1 VEYGKVKG
9 SFRGRW
15 WNYYERGLSFMEGEF
30 YKEAIADFDQAIKQR
45 SEDKRMARTYG
56 MHFVDYFPHREKGL
70 VYYLTGEYDAAK
82 REIELS
88 HQQQPSAKAQ
98 YYLDRIRAVLMKQEG
113 QEVSTPRIMVDL
125 PSYEIW
131 TRDDPVTISGAA
143 EDRQYIS
150 YLKLA
155 EKSVFIKAA
164 EQKIGFKEEISLDQG
179 RHIIDITARN
189 LLGGEKRHELVIH
202 VDRQGPVITLEPNPA
217 DAAARDIINGFL
229 YDESGGISLS
239 IDGVDVPVSSG
250 EDVRFSAPV
259 KPGAKTIT
267 LLAKDRLGN
276 ETMAE
281 IELTGL
287 AVVENTLHNYFIRHS
302 GLDKPAPA
310 CLKPGESK
318 KIQSFEN
325 LWIPRSSRGM
335 TAVVD
340 SPVKPGNDGSGGR
353 SRPESIP
360 DSVRGRNDKTV
371 CFERLRKGLIER
383 YPLLASNRSGD
394 IISDA
399 GNYILALSL
408 FNRDRQGP
416 VIEIKDWTDEQ
427 TVFLDRIYI
436 QGKATDDSDIA
447 SMTINNTPV
456 PRRSGRQIYF
466 NQLIKLKE
474 GKNVINI
481 TAEDE
486 EENRAEKEITV
497 IRQVPKVLQVASR
510 FSMTLI
516 PLNNTDMKTGLS
528 DAYDNLLLAAI
539 MNQDRFRLI
548 EREYLDR
555 ILQEQKISRTELADK
570 DTALKVGKL
579 VAAQS
584 TLVGDFTETSNGIE
598 IVTRLFDNETSLVLA
613 AKDVYSESKDR
624 AALQLLAEGIAVQ
637 YHLEFPMVD
646 GIIVQEKG
654 DSFYTDL
661 GEGKTKPERRL
672 IIFREGE
679 PILHPVTGKHLGS
692 DTEIIGYAR
701 VKQVMEEMSQAE
713 LLEGQKDKRIK
724 IKDKVM
730 TQ

>member
-1 VEYGKVKG
+1 MNMKRLFIFYIFFFVASLLIPFQGYEASTSENYIKDGVEYGKVKG
-9 SFRGRW
+9 SFRSRW

-30 YKEAIADFDQAIKQR
+30 YKEAIADFDRAIKQR
-45 SEDKRMARTYG
+45 AADQRMARTYG

-82 REIELS
+82 SEMELS
-88 HQQQPSAKAQ
+88 LKQQPSAKAQ
-98 YYLDRIRAVLMKQEG
+98 YYLERIRAILMKQKG
-113 QEVSTPRIMVDL
+113 QEVSTPRILVDL
-125 PSYEIW
+125 PSDEIW
-131 TRDDPVTISGAA
+131 TKDDPVVISGKA
-143 EDRQYIS
+143 EDGQYIS

-164 EQKIGFKEEISLDQG
+164 EQRIGFREKLSLDQG

-189 LLGGEKRHELVIH
+189 LLGGEAVHKLIVHI
-202 VDRQGPVITLEPNPA
+202 DRQGPVITLEPYPSK
-217 DAAARDIINGFL
+217 AAARDVINGFL
-229 YDESGGISLS
+229 YDESGGISLT
-239 IDGVDVPVSSG
+239 IDGVDVPVPSG
-250 EDVRFSAPV
+250 EDVRFSVPI
-259 KPGAKTIT
+259 KPGAKAVT

-276 ETMAE
+276 KTMAE
-281 IELTGL
+281 VELDVL
-287 AVVENTLHNYFIRHS
+287 SVADRH
-302 GLDKPAPA
+302 P
-310 CLKPGESK
+310 
-318 KIQSFEN
+318 
-325 LWIPRSSRGM
+325 M
-335 TAVVD
+335 
-340 SPVKPGNDGSGGR
+340 
-353 SRPESIP
+353 
-360 DSVRGRNDKTV
+360 
-371 CFERLRKGLIER
+371 
-383 YPLLASNRSGD
+383 LASNIED
-394 IISDA
+394 DVVSDA
-399 GNYILALSL
+399 GNHILALSL
-408 FNRDRQGP
+408 FNRDRQAP

-436 QGKATDDSDIA
+436 QGKATDENDIVA
-447 SMTINNTPV
+447 LTINNSPV
-456 PRRSGRQIYF
+456 PRRSGRLICF
-466 NQLIKLKE
+466 NHLVKLRA
-474 GKNVINI
+474 GKNIINI

-486 EENRAEKEITV
+486 EGNRAEKEITV
-497 IRQVPKVLQVASR
+497 IRQVPKVLQIGAR

-516 PLNNTDMKTGLS
+516 PLEDKSLSATGLG
-528 DAYDNLLLAAI
+528 DVYDNLLLGAF
-539 MNQDRFRLI
+539 MDQNRFRLI

-555 ILQEQKISRTELADK
+555 ILQEQKISRTKLADK

-598 IVTRLFDNETSLVLA
+598 IVTRLFDNETSLILT
-613 AKDVYSESKDR
+613 AKDVYSESRDR

-637 YHLEFPMVD
+637 YHQEFPMVD

-661 GEGKTKPERRL
+661 GEGKTRPDRRL
-672 IIFREGE
+672 IIYREGE